1 MNIES
6 FSFLKI
12 IIFFVLIII
21 GFNSFIQ
28 GLSSLN
34 NFNQK
39 ISFVKPI
46 DIPKND
52 FVEKEKIKK
61 IDSKKIDKIQ
71 KLPLKE
77 DALNEKLII
86 VKKNDTFSK
95 IISPYFNIQ
104 QENLIIQNL
113 SKKFNLKYLS
123 IGQKIY
129 LYENEKKEIVKIV
142 LPITF
147 NKDLVLDIKKDS
159 ITLNEENIEIEKD
172 VNSLKFT
179 ISSSLYQDGKKS
191 RFTSSSFD

>member
-21 GFNSFIQ
+21 GVNSFIQ

-61 IDSKKIDKIQ
+61 IDSKKIDKKQ
-71 KLPLKE
+71 ALPLKE
-77 DALNEKLII
+77 EGLNEKLII
-86 VKKNDTFSK
+86 VKKMILF
-95 IISPYFNIQ
+95 
-104 QENLIIQNL
+104 
-113 SKKFNLKYLS
+113 
-123 IGQKIY
+123 QKS
-129 LYENEKKEIVKIV
+129 
-142 LPITF
+142 
-147 NKDLVLDIKKDS
+147 LVLTLIYNKK
-159 ITLNEENIEIEKD
+159 I
-172 VNSLKFT
+172 
-179 ISSSLYQDGKKS
+179 
-191 RFTSSSFD
+191 